1 MTEPKRR
8 PRRGARAAKKAERAA
23 PLAYEER
30 AVNPGMSGGRFAPL
44 NEGDIGKVNEAVMD
58 VLENIGLSQAIPSC
72 VEAIK
77 KVGGTYSNG
86 RLHFPRSLVEDTI
99 ANCGRDFTLY
109 GQAKEHDIQV
119 SDSKMYFGTAGAA
132 VHIVDVENRQY
143 RDSTLKDLYDIA
155 RIVDQSDHIHFF
167 QRSIVARDMI
177 EPADLDLNTLYA
189 SITGTSKHVG
199 SSWVLPEHVDESLK
213 LLHQVAGSEQAWRER
228 PFVSMSCCFVVP
240 PLRFAEDACACLESA
255 VYGGMPVLLLSAGQ
269 AGATSP
275 AAIAGSV
282 VQSVAEVLAGL
293 VYVNALKPKHPAIF
307 GTWPFV
313 SDLRTGAM
321 SGGSGEQAIL
331 MAACGQMGRYYN
343 LPAGVAAGMAD
354 AKLPDAQSGYEKGY
368 TVTLAAHSG
377 ANLIYESAGM
387 HASLLGAC
395 LESYV
400 IDNDMLGAINR
411 TVKGIEVSDETL
423 SIDTMRDV
431 CIDGPLHYLGHQQT
445 MDLMQKEYLYPEI
458 GDRNS
463 PKEWLEKDRPQLL
476 VEAKKR
482 VEQIINGHFPSH
494 ISNETDAALREQ
506 FNIQLPREV
515 MTGS

>member
-1 MTEPKRR
+1 MTEAKR
-8 PRRGARAAKKAERAA
+8 PSRRGARAAKKAQRAA
-23 PLAYEER
+23 PLAAHER

-44 NEGDIGKVNEAVMD
+44 SDLDVGKINDAVMD
-58 VLENIGLSQAIPSC
+58 VLENVGLSQALPSC
-72 VEAIK
+72 VDAVK
-77 KVGGTYSNG
+77 KGGGIYKND

-99 ANCGRDFTLY
+99 ANCARGFTLH
-109 GQAKEHDIQV
+109 GQSEEHDIQI

-132 VHIVDVENRQY
+132 VHIVDVENREY
-143 RDSTLKDLYDIA
+143 RESTLKDLYDIA

-189 SITGTSKHVG
+189 SISGTSKHVG
-199 SSWVLPEHVDESLK
+199 TSWVLPEHVDESLK
-213 LLHQVAGSEQAWRER
+213 LLHQVAGSEQAWRDR

-255 VYGGMPVLLLSAGQ
+255 VHGGMPVLLLSAGQ

-282 VQSVAEVLAGL
+282 VQATAEVLAGL
-293 VYVNALKPKHPAIF
+293 VYVNQLKPKHPAIF

-331 MAACGQMGRYYN
+331 MAACGQMGRYYD
-343 LPAGVAAGMAD
+343 LPTGVAAGMAD
-354 AKLPDAQSGYEKGY
+354 AKLPNAQSGYEKGY

-377 ANLIYESAGM
+377 ANMIYESAGM

-395 LESYV
+395 LESYI

-411 TVKGIEVSDETL
+411 TVKGIEVNDETL
-423 SIDTMRDV
+423 SIQTMRDV
-431 CIDGPLHYLGHQQT
+431 CIDGPLHYLGHPQT
-445 MDLMQKEYLYPEI
+445 MELMQSEYLYPEI

-463 PKEWLEKDRPQLL
+463 PKEWQERDKPKLL
-476 VEAKKR
+476 VEARKR
-482 VEQIINGHFPSH
+482 VDQVLSNHFPAH
-494 ISNETDAALREQ
+494 INDKTDQQLREN
-506 FNIQLPREV
+506 FTIKLPREV
-515 MTGS
+515 MTKS